1 MQTRFSL
8 EGYKRKD
15 LAKALA
21 ETLETEVNYLGM
33 PSMSYRIG
41 NSFLEKD
48 GTMIWGVNF
57 LRDDVER
64 IVAELEAQGFETVKD
79 SFTISFPAEFFTTE
93 TMQKLDRILESK
105 GALIKKALN
114 ADRTTA
120 ERNIETVDFP
130 WFDRILGADEAKVYT
145 EFVSKL
151 CQMAREQ
158 TRVLERETVTDNEK
172 YSFRCF
178 LLRLGYIGEEYK
190 DARRMLLQNLSGS
203 SAYRHSKEESRE
215 ND

>member
-1 MQTRFSL
+1 METRFLL

-21 ETLETEVNYLGM
+21 GILETEVNYLGM

-48 GTMIWGVNF
+48 GTFIWGVNF
-57 LRDDVER
+57 LKEDVER
-64 IVAELEAQGFETVKD
+64 IVKELEAQGFKTSKD
-79 SFTISFPAEFFTTE
+79 SFTISLPSEYFSTE
-93 TMQKLDRILESK
+93 TMRKLDRILESK

-114 ADRTTA
+114 ADRTVA
-120 ERNIETVDFP
+120 LREIETVDFP
-130 WFDRILGADEAKVYT
+130 WFDRVLDADEARIYT

-151 CQMAREQ
+151 CRMAKEQ
-158 TRVLERETVTDNEK
+158 KRVLERETVTDNEK

-178 LLRLGYIGEEYK
+178 LLRLGYIGDEYK
-190 DARRMLLQNLSGS
+190 EARKMLLKHLRGS
-203 SAYRHSKEESRE
+203 SSHRYFKEEAHE
-215 ND
+215 NA

>member
-1 MQTRFSL
+1 METRFLL

-21 ETLETEVNYLGM
+21 GILETEVNYLGM

-48 GTMIWGVNF
+48 GTFIWGVNF
-57 LRDDVER
+57 LKEDVER
-64 IVAELEAQGFETVKD
+64 IVKELEARGFKTSKD
-79 SFTISFPAEFFTTE
+79 SFTISLPSEYFSTE

-114 ADRTTA
+114 ADRTVA
-120 ERNIETVDFP
+120 LKEIETVDFP
-130 WFDRILGADEAKVYT
+130 WFDRVLDADEARIYT

-151 CQMAREQ
+151 GRMAKEQ
-158 TRVLERETVTDNEK
+158 KRVLERETVTDNEK

-178 LLRLGYIGEEYK
+178 LLRLGYIGDEYK
-190 DARRMLLQNLSGS
+190 EARKMLLQHLSGS
-203 SAYRHSKEESRE
+203 SSHRYSKEESHE
-215 ND
+215 NA

>member
-1 MQTRFSL
+1 
-8 EGYKRKD
+8 
-15 LAKALA
+15 
-21 ETLETEVNYLGM
+21 
-33 PSMSYRIG
+33 
-41 NSFLEKD
+41 
-48 GTMIWGVNF
+48 

-79 SFTISFPAEFFTTE
+79 GFTISFPAEFFTTE
-93 TMQKLDRILESK
+93 TTQKLDRILESK

-151 CQMAREQ
+151 CQMAKEQ
-158 TRVLERETVTDNEK
+158 KRVLERETVTDNEK

-178 LLRLGYIGEEYK
+178 LLRLGYIGDEYK
-190 DARRMLLQNLSGS
+190 EARKMLLQHLSGS
-203 SAYRHSKEESRE
+203 SSHRYFKEDAHE
-215 ND
+215 NA

>member
-1 MQTRFSL
+1 METRFLL

-21 ETLETEVNYLGM
+21 DILKSEVNYLGM

-48 GTMIWGVNF
+48 GTFIWGVNF
-57 LRDDVER
+57 LKEDVER
-64 IVAELEAQGFETVKD
+64 IVIELEARGFKTSKD
-79 SFTISFPAEFFTTE
+79 SFTISLPSAYFSTE
-93 TMQKLDRILESK
+93 TMRKLDRILESK

-114 ADRTTA
+114 ADRTVA
-120 ERNIETVDFP
+120 LREIETVDFP
-130 WFDRILGADEAKVYT
+130 WFDRVLDADEARIYT
-145 EFVSKL
+145 EFISKL
-151 CQMAREQ
+151 CRMARDQ
-158 TRVLERETVTDNEK
+158 KRVLERETVTDNEK

-190 DARRMLLQNLSGS
+190 EARKMLLKHLDGS
-203 SAYRHSKEESRE
+203 SSYRYSKEDAHE
-215 ND
+215 NA

>member
-1 MQTRFSL
+1 METRFLL

-21 ETLETEVNYLGM
+21 GILETEVNYLGM

-48 GTMIWGVNF
+48 GTFIWGVNF
-57 LRDDVER
+57 LKEDVER
-64 IVAELEAQGFETVKD
+64 IVKKLEAQGFETSKD
-79 SFTISFPAEFFTTE
+79 SFTISLPSEYFSPE

-114 ADRTTA
+114 ADRTVA
-120 ERNIETVDFP
+120 LREIETVDFP
-130 WFDRILGADEAKVYT
+130 WFDRVLDADEARIYT

-151 CQMAREQ
+151 CRMAKEQ
-158 TRVLERETVTDNEK
+158 KRVLERETVTDNEK

-178 LLRLGYIGEEYK
+178 LLRLGYIGDEYK
-190 DARRMLLQNLSGS
+190 EARKMLLKHLRGS
-203 SAYRHSKEESRE
+203 SSHRYSKEEAHE
-215 ND
+215 NA